1 MFPGPQPAFQRQ
13 LLLERQSDI
22 VSHITNSLGYPTFHA
37 ARVSVIHNELASLIE
52 PLVNR
57 YAPRE
62 RSHVELRELAEA
74 GWEVARLMAV
84 GRTHFDF
91 RFPQTGDR
99 FSASAMRPVFPD
111 KPGQQLQAEHWRVSL
126 VVSPSVTCIRD
137 NGGRISVHDLFLAD
151 VVCMQ

>member
-1 MFPGPQPAFQRQ
+1 
-13 LLLERQSDI
+13 
-22 VSHITNSLGYPTFHA
+22 
-37 ARVSVIHNELASLIE
+37 
-52 PLVNR
+52 
-57 YAPRE
+57 
-62 RSHVELRELAEA
+62 
-74 GWEVARLMAV
+74 MAV

-91 RFPQTGDR
+91 RFPHTGDR

-111 KPGQQLQAEHWRVSL
+111 KPAQQLQAEHWRVSL